1 MCAAKLANATVV
13 SKSNANDHTFAS
25 QVRSIRDAGVSSKP
39 IGTDSPLTQKAESPN
54 MPLIR
59 KKLNNKNL
67 STVAKDIIMASW
79 RSGTGK
85 QYHSYL
91 GRWGKFCSQKAIPEE
106 DASVDHGIEFL
117 ASLYEEGLGCSA
129 INTARSA
136 LSSVLTL
143 PGNVTF
149 GNHPLV
155 SRFLKGV
162 FELKPS
168 LPRYH
173 HIWDV
178 SVVLEHLKTLEPV
191 STLDLKVLTLK
202 LTMLLCLLTGQ
213 RCQTLSKLD
222 KTVAETTRKICFHY
236 WRKA

>member
-1 MCAAKLANATVV
+1 MCAAKVANTTVV
-13 SKSNANDHTFAS
+13 SKSNANDHTLAC
-25 QVRSIRDAGVSSKP
+25 QVKSMRDADVPSKP
-39 IGTDSPLTQKAESPN
+39 TGTDSPFAKKAESPD

-91 GRWGKFCSQKAIPEE
+91 GRWEKFCAQKVIPEE
-106 DASVDHGIEFL
+106 DASIEHGIDFL
-117 ASLYEEGLGCSA
+117 ASLYEEGLGYSA

-149 GNHPLV
+149 GKHPLRNSIYKRRLRV
-155 SRFLKGV
+155 
-162 FELKPS
+162 
-168 LPRYH
+168 
-173 HIWDV
+173 
-178 SVVLEHLKTLEPV
+178 KTLP
-191 STLDLKVLTLK
+191 T
-202 LTMLLCLLTGQ
+202 
-213 RCQTLSKLD
+213 
-222 KTVAETTRKICFHY
+222 
-236 WRKA
+236 

>member
-1 MCAAKLANATVV
+1 M
-13 SKSNANDHTFAS
+13 S
-25 QVRSIRDAGVSSKP
+25 
-39 IGTDSPLTQKAESPN
+39 
-54 MPLIR
+54 LIC

-91 GRWGKFCSQKAIPEE
+91 GRWEKFCAQKVIPEE
-106 DASVDHGIEFL
+106 DASVEHGIDFL
-117 ASLYEEGLGCSA
+117 ASLYEEGLGYSA

-155 SRFLKGV
+155 TRF
-162 FELKPS
+162 
-168 LPRYH
+168 
-173 HIWDV
+173 
-178 SVVLEHLKTLEPV
+178 
-191 STLDLKVLTLK
+191 
-202 LTMLLCLLTGQ
+202 
-213 RCQTLSKLD
+213 
-222 KTVAETTRKICFHY
+222 
-236 WRKA
+236 